1 MIKKIIDLS
10 DSDRRPIIICHIK
23 QLWEN
28 VWYNTIVFNFFF
40 LNILIIIFHFL
51 NYQLSV
57 LFLIFSHISHLL
69 FFFLFHHALY
79 ISNSRNSHVIFLIF
93 FFIFILSPFSNLLA
107 LLLFYFIYLY
117 SNPSFFDSLNPSPS
131 SPNIRSNAFPWYSP
145 STKLTFHLA
154 QNQYDIFISLLP
166 NTNSWIYPFYLR
178 YGSYG

>member
-1 MIKKIIDLS
+1 MCGITLLCLI
-10 DSDRRPIIICHIK
+10 
-23 QLWEN
+23 
-28 VWYNTIVFNFFF
+28 FFF

-57 LFLIFSHISHLL
+57 LFLIFSHITHLL

-79 ISNSRNSHVIFLIF
+79 IILTLATHMSSFSSSFLFLFYLPFLTSWPCF
-93 FFIFILSPFSNLLA
+93 FFIL
-107 LLLFYFIYLY
+107 FIYIVTH
-117 SNPSFFDSLNPSPS
+117 PFFDSLNPSPS

-166 NTNSWIYPFYLR
+166 NTNS
-178 YGSYG
+178 

>member
-1 MIKKIIDLS
+1 MCGITLS
-10 DSDRRPIIICHIK
+10 CLI
-23 QLWEN
+23 
-28 VWYNTIVFNFFF
+28 FF

-57 LFLIFSHISHLL
+57 LFLLFSHMSS
-69 FFFLFHHALY
+69 FSSSFLFLFY
-79 ISNSRNSHVIFLIF
+79 LPFLTSWPCF
-93 FFIFILSPFSNLLA
+93 FFIL
-107 LLLFYFIYLY
+107 FIYIVTH
-117 SNPSFFDSLNPSPS
+117 PFFDSLNPSPS